1 MAQGAHTHHIP
12 GTELTTGMCSGRYPT
27 EKSSFLLPDPSKAV
41 QEAHLRSET
50 REGTHLSVEA
60 IQSEAEISTS
70 YQFSLD
76 PQLLRLLSRSCCFQ
90 GPAAHHMCTASFSA
104 YIENQLHFHSIL
116 RMQMSYAFCAE
127 QNHYS
132 SAQLLKHWYCSNS
145 LRSPLFGII
154 FKIR

>member
-27 EKSSFLLPDPSKAV
+27 EKGSFLLPDPSKAV

-104 YIENQLHFHSIL
+104 YIENQLHFHPQNADELCILCWTKSLQLSTSIEAL
-116 RMQMSYAFCAE
+116 VLFKQP
-127 QNHYS
+127 QIP
-132 SAQLLKHWYCSNS
+132 S
-145 LRSPLFGII
+145 LWHNL
-154 FKIR
+154 